1 MSENHNKIIVKDG
14 IGHIDTLITKLCLP
28 TLDFW
33 NGIGA
38 TPNILTTLGLV
49 ASVLSLYYFYNK
61 NAEYAI
67 LFLMIRCYFDYSDGL
82 LARKFNQISE
92 IGDWYDHVTDW
103 LYGVG
108 IVIIIYQVSDNRLF
122 HLSFVILFTCLY
134 LIHMGCIEK
143 EYIKYFKKET
153 SISRLRHYSIKP
165 ELMKYFDNGTLYLS
179 IIFVMILIS
188 KQK

>member
-1 MSENHNKIIVKDG
+1 MSKNKKIIVKDG
-14 IGHIDTLITKLCLP
+14 IGHIDTIITKLCLQ

-38 TPNILTTLGLV
+38 TPNLLTTLGLV
-49 ASVLSLYYFYNK
+49 ASVLSLYFFYHK
-61 NAEYAI
+61 NAKYAI
-67 LFLMIRCYFDYSDGL
+67 LFLLIRCYFDYADGL

-108 IVIIIYQVSDNRLF
+108 IFTVIYKISDSRLL
-122 HLSFVILFTCLY
+122 HLSFVAFFTFSY

-143 EYIKYFKKET
+143 EYIKHSQKET
-153 SISRLRHYSIKP
+153 TISRLRHYSVKP
-165 ELMKYFDNGTLYLS
+165 ELMKYFDNGTLYLA
-179 IIFVMILIS
+179 IIMVMIAIS
-188 KQK
+188 KQ